1 MNNTDKRTE
10 IINMAIEISKAV
22 NHLTKATKLLEKTAY
37 RLTDLDNELRKPDLK
52 IIDKE
57 KDDGMR

>member
-1 MNNTDKRTE
+1 MTNADKRAE

-22 NHLTKATKLLEKTAY
+22 NHLTQATELLEKTAH
-37 RLTDLDNELRKPDLK
+37 RLTDLDNELRKPELK

-57 KDDGMR
+57 KP